1 MSYDSDALLKVLA
14 RFARLLPTEYDVP
27 TALDELV
34 DGVATVL
41 DLAGAGVSLYT
52 DGQLRFVTAP
62 NEAIAAIERCQEATR
77 EGPCM
82 EAFESGVPVPV
93 ADLTAHMDR
102 WPNYTTV
109 AAEHGIVSAMGI
121 PMHLGEPV
129 GVVNLYD
136 VTRREWK
143 PAEIEAARV
152 LADIATGY
160 VVNADKRRQQ
170 QQLMEQLQHALKSRV
185 VIEQAKGVIATTN
198 DITTDEAF
206 ETIRRYARQKQ
217 LRLHAVAA
225 AIVDAGLR
233 L

>member
-1 MSYDSDALLKVLA
+1 
-14 RFARLLPTEYDVP
+14 
-27 TALDELV
+27 
-34 DGVATVL
+34 
-41 DLAGAGVSLYT
+41 
-52 DGQLRFVTAP
+52 
-62 NEAIAAIERCQEATR
+62 
-77 EGPCM
+77 M

-136 VTRREWK
+136 TTRREWK